1 MMEKKCFVKT
11 MVMLL
16 AFGAMGSAN
25 ADKFDSGSTGLDGAF
40 DPETSI
46 TLELP
51 ESGIYNFTNVNIREG
66 VTVFFSRN
74 GANTPVVIRATGDV
88 NIAGTIDISG
98 KSAAPIKGGTGA
110 NFPEGGIG
118 GPGGFNGG
126 RGGDPGG
133 GPGGS
138 GQGVGGGMGGSLMYT
153 NGYTYAEGGGG
164 AGYLTAGGASYQ
176 KAYSYGGS
184 SGVGGASHGSNTVLP
199 VLGGSGGGG
208 GGGAAA
214 VANGST
220 GGGGGGGGGAIL
232 IAATGKFSLSGAIL
246 ARGGRGGIIT
256 PSTSG
261 SLEGG
266 EGGGGSGGMIRIL
279 ASSFQTGGTL
289 DVSGGVQASSNTYHR
304 SGTGSYGRTSTETML
319 GGTLSLSGLPV
330 LAISRIGGVDVPAHP
345 TGTADVGLPLS
356 LTNPV
361 PVQLVAQNVPL
372 NATVKLMMVPVY
384 GGNSVT
390 VDAAALSGSLENSTT
405 TASIDLPNGPS
416 MLTAFV
422 TYSVNLAMG
431 EALSTYAMGERVEKV
446 TLAAAPGQE
455 TQAILTTVS
464 GREFKIHPSVLMM
477 MSAV

>member
-1 MMEKKCFVKT
+1 MEKKCFVKT

-16 AFGAMGSAN
+16 ALGAMGSAS
-25 ADKFDSGSTGLDGAF
+25 AEKFNSGSTGKDGDF
-40 DPETSI
+40 DPETNI
-46 TLELP
+46 TLE
-51 ESGIYNFTNVNIREG
+51 SRTYNFTNVNIREG

-74 GANTPVVIRATGDV
+74 GPNAPVVILATGDV

-98 KSAAPIKGGTGA
+98 KSAAPIKGGTGT

-138 GQGVGGGMGGSLMYT
+138 GQGVGGGMGGTYL
-153 NGYTYAEGGGG
+153 NGNYAEGGGG
-164 AGYLTAGGASYQ
+164 AGYLTAGGMSFLKQ
-176 KAYSYGGS
+176 NYGNA

-208 GGGAAA
+208 GAGAASIT
-214 VANGST
+214 NGST

-232 IAATGKFSLSGAIL
+232 IAASGKVSLSGAIL
-246 ARGGRGGIIT
+246 ARGGRGGLIT
-256 PSTSG
+256 PAASG
-261 SLEGG
+261 ALEGG

-289 DVSGGVQASSNTYHR
+289 DVSGGEQSFSPSTYYPHR
-304 SGTGSYGRTSTETML
+304 GGTGSHGRTSTETMF
-319 GGTLSLSGLPV
+319 GGTLSLNGLPV
-330 LAISRIGGVDVPAHP
+330 LAISRIGGVDVPTDP
-345 TGTADVGLPLS
+345 TGTADVGLPLT
-356 LTNPV
+356 LANPV

-372 NATVKLMMVPVY
+372 NAIVKLMMVPVY

-405 TASIDLPNGPS
+405 TANIDLPAGPS
-416 MLTAFV
+416 MLTAYV
-422 TYSVNLAMG
+422 TYSVSLAMG